1 MGLLRQLGVLVL
13 VLASSLAPTM
23 ACMLPGAHMT
33 SEERACCRMM
43 HDQCEQMN
51 MPASHGCCKKTPANF
66 RESAL
71 LLNTEAFTQIAS
83 TSTTGWWLPSFALL
97 NTPSTISGWVEQLD
111 SSPPKSP
118 PATISILRI

>member
-33 SEERACCRMM
+33 SEERACCGTM

-51 MPASHGCCKKTPANF
+51 MPASHGCCKKTAVDL

-71 LLNTEAFTQIAS
+71 ILNTRAITQIAAA
-83 TSTTGWWLPSFALL
+83 GANAWLPSFALL
-97 NTPSTISGWVEQLD
+97 NSTSAISGWIEQPD

>member
-1 MGLLRQLGVLVL
+1 MGLVRQLGVLVL

-33 SEERACCRMM
+33 NEERACCIMM
-43 HDQCEQMN
+43 QDQCDQMN
-51 MPASHGCCKKTPANF
+51 MPASHGCCQKTQANY

-71 LLNTEAFTQIAS
+71 LLNTKAFTQIAA
-83 TSTTGWWLPSFALL
+83 TSTTAWLPSFALH
-97 NTPSTISGWVEQLD
+97 NQASAIPGWVEHPD